1 MTMNWPAATVFSA
14 PVTISRALSGAW
26 AQIFPNSEM
35 CRYWSV
41 PERIEVATRMDEL
54 LPNVSVSALSC
65 VATQAALMP
74 SSSFE

>member
-1 MTMNWPAATVFSA
+1 
-14 PVTISRALSGAW
+14 
-26 AQIFPNSEM
+26 
-35 CRYWSV
+35 
-41 PERIEVATRMDEL
+41 MDEL